1 MAEMTAEYE
10 EIQVPDGGVASFMM
24 SDEDIAALEREEDQ
38 QLVDEAYGGEG
49 ISQFTDVASQMA
61 ALGRF
66 GDDVIVHAQ
75 TGELVIPKNILDENP
90 EIKEVVFRALVA
102 QGIED
107 PEQYVVGSGAAS
119 INPETGLAE
128 YGFRSFVRR
137 VTRPITRTVSSV
149 AKGVK
154 KVASQ
159 AVKVLKKVAPIVLP
173 IALSLAFPALG
184 AYGAALGSGIGTLL
198 QGGDIKDALK
208 SAALSGLTSAAFT
221 GFTGPGTFG
230 ENFTGALSN
239 PGARFA
245 QVGGQIKSG
254 LSGQGFNFGQQFVPP
269 ATTPAQ
275 DTSVFGESI
284 RSGDASTAYQTQ
296 PITASEQMAS
306 DLGTTTASGPKSL
319 AEAGAAEGRLVG
331 RQPPLDT
338 SGATFSDANYIQP
351 AQANVPG
358 GGAPGAGAMDQS
370 VRSADKSFLQSAKE
384 TIFGAPEKSVSDVLK
399 DPAFIK
405 EYGNLPTTDKIQL
418 AKVFSDETQ
427 KTFLQKVAPYALAG
441 GAYLYGTGGFE
452 TPPEEDPG
460 ILDRDA
466 AGNVITGADL
476 FAANPQDFMVDIGT
490 AESTYF
496 QPQTPYYSSYNA
508 PLYQA
513 PTQTAYYNP
522 FELPSY
528 GLQQSTP
535 SSSSPFYRPPVQTA
549 AKGGEIFPR
558 RNGGIMPDEG
568 VPGKDS
574 VRAMLMPGEFVMTTD
589 AVKGAGG
596 GDLRRGINRMY
607 DVMANLERKGRM
619 A

>member
-75 TGELVIPKNILDENP
+75 TGELVIPKKILDENP
-90 EIKEVVFRALVA
+90 EIKEVVFQALVA
-102 QGIED
+102 QGVED

-128 YGFRSFVRR
+128 YFGGFGGFFK
-137 VTRPITRTVSSV
+137 PFKKAASSV

-154 KVASQ
+154 KLASKT
-159 AVKVLKKVAPIVLP
+159 VKVLKKVAPIVLP
-173 IALSLAFPALG
+173 IALTLAFPALG

-269 ATTPAQ
+269 TAPTGP
-275 DTSVFGESI
+275 
-284 RSGDASTAYQTQ
+284 SGTAPSDFKGTDYQGI
-296 PITASEQMAS
+296 PDSEFSQ
-306 DLGTTTASGPKSL
+306 
-319 AEAGAAEGRLVG
+319 V
-331 RQPPLDT
+331 
-338 SGATFSDANYIQP
+338 SGAGLTPEQVAARDIQTATQSLDQTGYGSGTSASRYSMAGP
-351 AQANVPG
+351 ADVPANVPG

-418 AKVFSDETQ
+418 AKVFSDESQ

-476 FAANPQDFMVDIGT
+476 FAADPDKYKINIGT
-490 AESTYF
+490 VEPTYL
-496 QPQTPYYSSYNA
+496 QPETPYYSPYNA